1 MFAFTNEKLLKY
13 KIIISLYQFRKLFL
27 LYLNFKKNGIMDK
40 FVIQGGNRLCGRV
53 KISGA
58 KNGSLALM
66 PTSILAPGTY
76 HLSNTPNLRDV
87 WTMSRLLNCL
97 GAFCE
102 LNGNDLFIDSRGI
115 NSFEAP
121 YEHVKNMRA
130 SFYVLGPLLSRFG
143 QARVSL
149 PGGCAWG
156 PRPVDLHIKGMEK
169 LGAEVNIENG
179 YVVAKAKGGRLTGAK
194 INLDISSVGATGNIL
209 MAATLAKGTTCISNA
224 AIEPEITALARM
236 LVKMGAKIDGIGT
249 AILEIEGV
257 EKLEPV
263 DEITIPDRIEAA
275 TFLIAAAATGGTIAV
290 QDCNP
295 YHLTAVITILEEA
308 GCKIDV
314 SSNTITLEADEIK
327 PVDVTAAVYPGIPTD
342 IQPQWIA
349 LMLKAQGN
357 SKVSDPI
364 YTDRFKHVPELQR
377 LGAKIDVVESTSYI
391 TGGNMLTGAT
401 VMSSDLRAGAALVIA
416 AMTATGT
423 SEVLRVYHIDRGYEE
438 LEVKL
443 NKLGA
448 NIKRVKT
455 ELI

>member
-1 MFAFTNEKLLKY
+1 
-13 KIIISLYQFRKLFL
+13 
-27 LYLNFKKNGIMDK
+27 MDK

-66 PTSILAPGTY
+66 PATILAPGTY

-102 LNGNDLFIDSRGI
+102 LNGNDLFIDSRQL

-121 YEHVKNMRA
+121 YEHVKKMRA

-143 QARVSL
+143 QAKVSL

-169 LGAEVNIENG
+169 LGAEISIEGG
-179 YVVAKAKGGRLTGAK
+179 YVIAKAKQNRLVGTK
-194 INLDISSVGATGNIL
+194 INLEISSVGATGNIL
-209 MAATLAKGTTCISNA
+209 MAATLAKGTTLISNA

-236 LVKMGAKIDGIGT
+236 LVRMGAKIEGIGT

-257 EKLEPV
+257 DELHSV

-275 TFLIAAAATGGTIAV
+275 TFLIAAAATGGKIEL

-295 YHLTAVITILEEA
+295 YHLTSVITMLEEA

-314 SSNTITLEADEIK
+314 NSNSIMLEANEIN
-327 PVDVTAAVYPGIPTD
+327 PVDITSAVYPGIPTD
-342 IQPQWIA
+342 TQPQWMA
-349 LMLKAQGN
+349 LMLKANGN
-357 SKVSDPI
+357 SKISDPI
-364 YTDRFKHVPELQR
+364 YTDRFKHVPELVR
-377 LGAKIDVVESTSYI
+377 LGANIDVVEHISYI
-391 TGGNMLTGAT
+391 KGSNKLSGAT

-416 AMTATGT
+416 AMMAEGT
-423 SEVLRVYHIDRGYEE
+423 TEILRIYHIDRGYESFE
-438 LEVKL
+438 KKL
-443 NKLGA
+443 GEIGA

-455 ELI
+455 DLI